1 MWESRVAPLSGV
13 LFGVLLIASYLF
25 DPNTDFMPPADEVVS
40 HLESGPLRVMAG
52 AYVRLLAA
60 AGLVW
65 FGGSL
70 HRTMK
75 RVGDG
80 RLALLS
86 FGGCLVAASLI
97 AVGSTASVAAA
108 ERVLVNETID
118 PGAAAALFDMAG
130 IATGNGAPIGFAILI
145 GAAGIALLGAP
156 GQRAWL
162 GWISVVIALGL
173 LSPYGW
179 MFLAAV
185 LIWIPAAGIWIY
197 RSDTRQPEPAGV
209 L

>member
-13 LFGVLLIASYLF
+13 LFGALLVVSYLI
-25 DPNTDFMPPADEVVS
+25 DPNTDFMPPPDEVVS
-40 HLESGPLRVMAG
+40 HLEDGPLRVMAG
-52 AYVRLLAA
+52 AYTRMLAG

-70 HRTMK
+70 YK
-75 RVGDG
+75 RLKRLGES

-86 FGGCLVAASLI
+86 FGGSVMAASLI
-97 AVGSTASVAAA
+97 AVGSVATMAAA

-118 PGAAAALFDMAG
+118 PGAAAALIDVAG
-130 IATGNGAPIGFAILI
+130 IATGNGAPVGFAILI
-145 GAAGIALLGAP
+145 GAAGIAMLGAP

-162 GWISVVIALGL
+162 GWTSVALALGL

-179 MFLAAV
+179 MILAAV
-185 LIWIPAAGIWIY
+185 LVWIPMAGFWIY
-197 RSDTRQPEPAGV
+197 RTDSRQPELTGV
-209 L
+209 R